1 MLITYLILK
10 YLFNLQDPYE
20 KIHVYV
26 APSTISDL
34 AGEGLFAKKVI
45 KKGQLICLFN
55 GVRRRKEGRIRT
67 VIGVNSDEWSDYRL
81 ILGIYNQP
89 QIRSY
94 FPILKQNWDSQ
105 GFFLYNSCKRFL
117 NSMRQL
123 KKFH

>member
-55 GVRRRKEGRIRT
+55 GVRRCKEGRIRT

-81 ILGIYNQP
+81 ILGTINPKLDRIFRFKKKGILRFFYILNNMP
-89 QIRSY
+89 LAILILNINFSY
-94 FPILKQNWDSQ
+94 PF
-105 GFFLYNSCKRFL
+105 
-117 NSMRQL
+117 
-123 KKFH
+123 